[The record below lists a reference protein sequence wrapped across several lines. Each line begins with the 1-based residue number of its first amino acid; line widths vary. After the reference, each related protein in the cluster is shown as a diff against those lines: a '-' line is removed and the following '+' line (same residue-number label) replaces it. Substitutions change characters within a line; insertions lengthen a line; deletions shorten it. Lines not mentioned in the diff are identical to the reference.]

1 MSRQMVRQAWNDWN
15 LDSAYPMLYQ
25 NFYRENINWI
35 GFATKQ
41 GVSDVDFPIY
51 SGLYAGALR
60 NAEDFEKAINIS
72 KINGASGISIFTADG
87 LNDEQKS
94 VLVSLKAENR

>member
-25 NFYRENINWI
+25 NLRKHKWI

-51 SGLYAGALR
+51 SGLYAGALKMLR
-60 NAEDFEKAINIS
+60 ILKKLSTF
-72 KINGASGISIFTADG
+72 
-87 LNDEQKS
+87 QKS
-94 VLVSLKAENR
+94 MEQVE

>member
-1 MSRQMVRQAWNDWN
+1 M
-15 LDSAYPMLYQ
+15 YQ

-41 GVSDVDFPIY
+41 GVNDVDFPIY

-60 NAEDFEKAINIS
+60 NADDFEKAINIS
-72 KINGASGISIFTADG
+72 KINDWKESFIDSHDWKWFGI
-87 LNDEQKS
+87 
-94 VLVSLKAENR
+94 